1 LSGEGEKGKR
11 GKWMDGSDGEEERR
25 RRRWRRWR
33 EGLPCQTTTTK
44 PNSNS
49 VSSFPLFFHSVFSCS
64 HNKSIIMIDDK
75 QIE

>member
-1 LSGEGEKGKR
+1 LREGEKGKR

-44 PNSNS
+44 PNSNNS
-49 VSSFPLFFHSVFSCS
+49 VSSFPLFFHTVSVAATIS
-64 HNKSIIMIDDK
+64 
-75 QIE
+75 Q